1 MRESDLARGI
11 IHQAVRDFLTA
22 IRPIHKNRAQTLE
35 VATRAR
41 IRTLT
46 ELRKFFKSRWCAALM
61 DDAMDTQDGA
71 ATAAKILDALEKR
84 YIRSKAAVQIRLY
97 KEQGITKPDKKS
109 AYTAATARRAD
120 QITQEHHT
128 TDN

>member
-22 IRPIHKNRAQTLE
+22 IRPIHKNRKQTLE
-35 VATRAR
+35 VATCAR

-71 ATAAKILDALEKR
+71 ATAAKILAALEKR

-97 KEQGITKPDKKS
+97 EEQGITKPDKKKRLHGGNR
-109 AYTAATARRAD
+109 AARR